1 MSYNFAGW
9 SFVFCDFF
17 KKVCPQTPSF
27 YWNIPIY
34 RQETNFWWNFCQ
46 CGELEYPFL
55 HLFFVMTFSYK
66 LFPSFHAKRFWCYA
80 WAIYI
85 LVRLLLK
92 KKKKIIAPFYGW
104 SSTTSRL
111 ELLLGGS
118 LLFTTKFPEI
128 SGTHFIDL
136 GWNAERLKRW
146 KTESTLEPP
155 VVLNTGLLDWESS
168 DLTTR
173 SLLAS

>member
-92 KKKKIIAPFYGW
+92 KKKNYCPFLWMEFNYLKARA
-104 SSTTSRL
+104 TSRRQ
-111 ELLLGGS
+111 
-118 LLFTTKFPEI
+118 FTFYHQVPRNFWYTFYRP
-128 SGTHFIDL
+128 
-136 GWNAERLKRW
+136 RMKRW
-146 KTESTLEPP
+146 KAETMKDWVDLGATSGFEHGTP
-155 VVLNTGLLDWESS
+155 GLGI
-168 DLTTR
+168 
-173 SLLAS
+173 